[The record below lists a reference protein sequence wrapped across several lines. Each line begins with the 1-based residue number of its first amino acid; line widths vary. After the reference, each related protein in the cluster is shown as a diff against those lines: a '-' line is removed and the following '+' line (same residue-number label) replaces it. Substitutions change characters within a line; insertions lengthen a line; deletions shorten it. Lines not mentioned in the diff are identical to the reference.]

1 MKLGALFGLTQSVNV
16 MPYIAELSSED
27 RLVLLLEYE
36 RARPGGVLQPGGSK
50 ATPGSISMPPPKAS
64 TFKAPPGP
72 RADLSAYASPP
83 VRGSS
88 TARPS

>member
-36 RARPGGVLQPGGSK
+36 RARPGEECCNQE
-50 ATPGSISMPPPKAS
+50 AQ
-64 TFKAPPGP
+64 
-72 RADLSAYASPP
+72 
-83 VRGSS
+83 
-88 TARPS
+88 RPHQ